1 MRVVFDPV
9 EELRDDAGSF
19 VAEVDVLGLYR
30 PEVAATASR
39 ATACDP
45 GSGPT
50 QIDD

>member
-1 MRVVFDPV
+1 VVFDV
-9 EELRDDAGSF
+9 LDELRDDAGPF
-19 VAEVDVLGLYR
+19 FAEVDVVGLYL
-30 PEVAATASR
+30 PDLAMAASR